1 MPDTAVN
8 VPNSIAM
15 GTSSNDYHLLP
26 VTEKQAQF
34 ARAIAKRTG
43 QALPSD
49 VQQDRHSLSAWI
61 SENKDAS
68 KDSKFENYASSKQVA
83 FAERI
88 ARMKRRTVPN
98 ECIRDRSLMSKWI
111 DYNR

>member
-8 VPNSIAM
+8 VASSIEM
-15 GTSSNDYHLLP
+15 GSSSNDYHLLP

-34 ARAIAKRTG
+34 ASAIAKRTG
-43 QALPSD
+43 QDLPSD
-49 VQQDRHSLSAWI
+49 VLQDRHALSAWI
-61 SENKDAS
+61 SDNRDTS
-68 KDSKFENYASSKQVA
+68 KGGKFENYASSKQVA